1 MMRVFIAYTLSDSF
15 KHSLML
21 ETAALRKNH
30 PDFRWTPEQNL
41 HITLAFLGDIDEAG
55 VPLLTEILEEKVPR
69 TPKIKICTYKVFT
82 LPRHGNANVLA
93 LGLSRGEEEIKM
105 TAHYIE
111 GRMEQF
117 TNERRYSFRP
127 MEKRPFTVHL
137 SLARKGKTPIRLTQ
151 NDLRP
156 IPLESFIEKAV
167 IFQSELTSKGAVY
180 TPLKEFFLNKAD

>member
-1 MMRVFIAYTLSDSF
+1 MMRVFIAYTLPDSF
-15 KHSLML
+15 MQSLML
-21 ETAALRKNH
+21 ETAWLRKNH

-55 VPLLTEILEEKVPR
+55 VPLLAEILEEKIPA
-69 TPKIKICTYKVFT
+69 TPKINISTHKVFT

-117 TNERRYSFRP
+117 TDEKRYSFRA
-127 MEKRPFTVHL
+127 MEKRPFNAHL
-137 SLARKGKTPIRLTQ
+137 TLARKGKAPIRLTQ
-151 NDLRP
+151 DELRP
-156 IPLESFIEKAV
+156 IRIESFIDKAL
-167 IFQSELTSKGAVY
+167 IFQSELTPRGAVY
-180 TPLKEFFLNKAD
+180 TPLKEFFLKEAD